1 MELLEFIADWNL
13 GITLYRANAGSGNA
27 NNKKN

>member
-13 GITLYRANAGSGNA
+13 DYIVSGGMPATRMLIT
-27 NNKKN
+27 KN